1 MSVDSLTVS
10 QVLSLEAP
18 QSETDKL
25 DQAQNINQNAQLTSG
40 VLFKAFLDEW
50 MHSVHQTL
58 ATEKEDP
65 LSKEEDKEHSDS
77 EESKQ

>member
-1 MSVDSLTVS
+1 MSVDALTVS

-25 DQAQNINQNAQLTSG
+25 DQAQNINHNAQLTSG
-40 VLFKAFLDEW
+40 VLFKAFLDDW
-50 MHSVHQTL
+50 MHSVHQSL

-65 LSKEEDKEHSDS
+65 FSEDEDDNQ
-77 EESKQ
+77 EDLQE